1 MANKTKNAPKNNKKQ
16 KGEHKK
22 NRVPTE
28 YQRTRDAFKKKRK
41 GGHNGLDLA

>member
-1 MANKTKNAPKNNKKQ
+1 MANKTKNSPKQTKKQ

-41 GGHNGLDLA
+41 GDNNGMDI